1 MTDPRDMRAP
11 SGSHDD
17 RPLDRE
23 DLDDDPAAQF
33 RRWLADAETAGIVL
47 PHAMAVATADERGHP
62 SVRFVLLRGADERG
76 FTFFTN
82 YESRKSREIAA
93 NPWAGLVFFWK
104 ELDRQV
110 RVDGPVERL
119 DARESDEYF
128 ATRPRDA
135 QLGAWAS
142 DQSTVLVDRGALEE
156 RMSWFS
162 ERFPGEVERP
172 PHWGGFRIRAHT
184 IEFWQGR
191 AHRLHDRFRY
201 VRSQDGSSGWSVDRL
216 SP

>member
-1 MTDPRDMRAP
+1 MTDPREMRAP
-11 SGSHDD
+11 SGLHGD
-17 RPLDRE
+17 RPLQRD
-23 DLDDDPAAQF
+23 DLDDDPLAQF
-33 RRWLADAETAGIVL
+33 RRWLADAEAAGIVL
-47 PHAMAVATADERGHP
+47 PHAMAIATADERGRP
-62 SVRFVLLRGADERG
+62 SVRFVLLRGADDRG

-93 NPWAGLVFFWK
+93 NPWASLVFFWK

-110 RVDGPVERL
+110 RVDGPVERVSV
-119 DARESDEYF
+119 RESDEYF
-128 ATRPRDA
+128 ASRPRDA

-142 DQSTVLVDRGALEE
+142 EQSTVLTDRGELDE
-156 RMSWFS
+156 RLSTFA

-172 PHWGGFRIRAHT
+172 PTWGGFRVRADT

-191 AHRLHDRFRY
+191 SHRLHDRFRY
-201 VRSQDGSSGWSVDRL
+201 ARVDGDAQTWRVDRL